1 MWCDTLAILVAEDM
15 FENLFGSRAGRA
27 RRTLRIGE
35 WTGRRFWESRQFY
48 SAYIAL
54 FIAVSNWITIQ
65 YSLLLENIPI
75 FNTLFSQI
83 WVFLIVATVVFT
95 VISILGGHYIHR
107 KRQFRLE
114 QAVAIEENPY
124 LYRSAPGK
132 ERDLM
137 IPMGILQLEAIEAIL
152 NSNNS
157 LTEEKKKQI
166 EAFRQDLIRLSRGLS
181 IGDFRKSEAKR
192 ATTPS

>member
-1 MWCDTLAILVAEDM
+1 MRL
-15 FENLFGSRAGRA
+15 
-27 RRTLRIGE
+27 GE

-65 YSLLLENIPI
+65 YTLLLENIPI
-75 FNTLFSQI
+75 FNTLFSQL
-83 WVFLIVATVVFT
+83 WVFLIVATIVFT

-124 LYRSAPGK
+124 LFRSAPGK

>member
-1 MWCDTLAILVAEDM
+1 MIVKGM
-15 FENLFGSRAGRA
+15 FKNLFGRSNGRA
-27 RRTLRIGE
+27 RGVGIGE
-35 WTGRRFWESRQFY
+35 WAGRRFWESRQFY

-65 YSLLLENIPI
+65 YRLLLENIPI
-75 FNTLFSQI
+75 FNTLFSQL
-83 WVFLIVATVVFT
+83 WVFLVVATILFT

-114 QAVAIEENPY
+114 QAVATEENPY

-157 LTEEKKKQI
+157 LTEEKKIQI
-166 EAFRQDLIRLSRGLS
+166 EAFKQDLIKLSKGLS
-181 IGDFRKSEAKR
+181 IGSFTKSNAKR
-192 ATTPS
+192 ATTP